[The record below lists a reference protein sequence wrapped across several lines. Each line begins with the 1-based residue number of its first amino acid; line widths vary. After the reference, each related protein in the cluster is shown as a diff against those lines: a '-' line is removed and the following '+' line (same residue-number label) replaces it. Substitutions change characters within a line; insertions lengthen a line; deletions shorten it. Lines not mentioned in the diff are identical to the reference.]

1 MSGFSYDNVNEV
13 FRCKSCG
20 APRKPF
26 CSECE
31 YCRSQFVHNIEE
43 YTGRNRQSM
52 VSGIPMSFGNSFA
65 CSGTFDV
72 RALLTGGNGGSGS
85 IGFYG

>member
-43 YTGRNRQSM
+43 FTGRKQCI
-52 VSGIPMSFGNSFA
+52 VSGIPTSFGSNNSFA
-65 CSGTFDV
+65 CSGTFV
-72 RALLTGGNGGSGS
+72 VGSSLRAGSG
-85 IGFYG
+85 IGYYG